1 MYYRD
6 IRVDE
11 CNDDWKKL
19 ANMDDTKQEFIYP
32 PLGIKPKVFVNH
44 HFGPNSKLP
53 MAQFNKGTTTL
64 AFHYK
69 PKTPNDKGGVVISV
83 DSRASGGSFIM
94 CKDVNKIL
102 PINERMVATMAG
114 GAADCQYWISV
125 VTRYCNLFE
134 LREGRPITVSA
145 TSKYLANIM
154 YSNKNNGLNLGSM
167 VAGYDH
173 KGPSIYLVDND
184 GMRCKV
190 PDFVSVGSGS
200 LNAYAVLDSRYKEE
214 MTDEEAIKLG
224 REAIMHATYRDSG
237 SGGSNQVLLITKEG
251 KTKFPLMDV
260 SDMYYDFAKSKGIDI
275 YKLMDKMN

>member
-83 DSRASGGSFIM
+83 DSRASGGSFI
-94 CKDVNKIL
+94 KI
-102 PINERMVATMAG
+102 
-114 GAADCQYWISV
+114 
-125 VTRYCNLFE
+125 
-134 LREGRPITVSA
+134 
-145 TSKYLANIM
+145 
-154 YSNKNNGLNLGSM
+154 
-167 VAGYDH
+167 
-173 KGPSIYLVDND
+173 
-184 GMRCKV
+184 GM
-190 PDFVSVGSGS
+190 
-200 LNAYAVLDSRYKEE
+200 
-214 MTDEEAIKLG
+214 I
-224 REAIMHATYRDSG
+224 
-237 SGGSNQVLLITKEG
+237 
-251 KTKFPLMDV
+251 
-260 SDMYYDFAKSKGIDI
+260 
-275 YKLMDKMN
+275 

>member
-83 DSRASGGSFIM
+83 DSRASGGM

-134 LREGRPITVSA
+134 LREGRPIT
-145 TSKYLANIM
+145 
-154 YSNKNNGLNLGSM
+154 GSM

-173 KGPSIYLVDND
+173 KGPSIYLVDMS